1 MIHATKSFA
10 ALAAFL
16 LVFGAFQTSSA
27 AAEIKRKP
35 AVAAAQDDEK
45 CADSL
50 DLYGPHLT
58 LWQARRMIAM
68 GFQTCS
74 FAIEGDPAS
83 FKFSLDGIEFDAKPY
98 RHKDYQHVKV
108 DLKTFPQASAKR
120 GFAGIYRLKD
130 ENGKDLP
137 EPFNHLEW
145 MGADAATAPALANAI
160 NRLREMAGEQGMA
173 LRNFP
178 QTAAAWRALSPKPPV
193 AEEVRAQRLLAEAA
207 FKEGNLGKALHHY
220 EIGVELDPLWPE
232 GRFNAALIS
241 AELKYYNDAVEHMR
255 AYLELEPD
263 SKDAQSARDQVVIW
277 QDKAQEPAAAPE
289 ETTEQHHARGGG
301 GVVRL
306 K

>member
-1 MIHATKSFA
+1 MIHATRSFA
-10 ALAAFL
+10 TVVIFL
-16 LVFGAFQTSSA
+16 LVIGTLGAHSA
-27 AAEIKRKP
+27 DAQIKRKP
-35 AVAAAQDDEK
+35 AVAAAAQDDEK

-50 DLYGPHLT
+50 DQYGPHLT

-83 FKFSLDGIEFDAKPY
+83 FKFSLDGFEFDAKPY
-98 RHKDYQHVKV
+98 RRKDYHHINV
-108 DLKTFPQASAKR
+108 DLRTFPQASSKR
-120 GFAGIYRLKD
+120 GFAGIYHLKD

-145 MGADAATAPALANAI
+145 MGVDASVAPALANAI
-160 NRLREMAGEQGMA
+160 NRLREMAGEPGMS
-173 LRNFP
+173 LRNF
-178 QTAAAWRALSPKPPV
+178 QHAAAAWRALSPKPPV

-263 SKDAQSARDQVVIW
+263 SQDAQSARDQVVIW
-277 QDKAQEPAAAPE
+277 QDQAQQPAAAPD
-289 ETTEQHHARGGG
+289 QNPDQNKPKRGF
-301 GVVRL
+301 VTHR
-306 K
+306 

>member
-1 MIHATKSFA
+1 MIHATKNFA
-10 ALAAFL
+10 ALTAFL
-16 LVFGAFQTSSA
+16 LVFGTFPTHSSA
-27 AAEIKRKP
+27 AAPMRKP
-35 AVAAAQDDEK
+35 ATAAAAQDDEK

-50 DLYGPHLT
+50 DQYGPHLT
-58 LWQARRMIAM
+58 LWQARRIVVM

-74 FAIEGDPAS
+74 FAIAGDPKS
-83 FKFSLDGIEFDAKPY
+83 FKFRLDGFEFDAKPY

-145 MGADAATAPALANAI
+145 MGADADAAPALANAI
-160 NRLREMAGEQGMA
+160 NRLREMAGEQGMS
-173 LRNFP
+173 LRNFA
-178 QTAAAWRALSPKPPV
+178 QAAAAWRALSPKPPV

-220 EIGVELDPLWPE
+220 ETGVELDPLWPE

-255 AYLELEPD
+255 AYLELAPD
-263 SKDAQSARDQVVIW
+263 SQDAQSARDQVVIW
-277 QDKAQEPAAAPE
+277 QDKALEPAAAPE
-289 ETTEQHHARGGG
+289 ENTGQNKPKGR
-301 GVVRL
+301 VVRL
-306 K
+306 H